1 LQSRPTPGIKQDGTL
16 KITNVK
22 KAGEVPQEVKTAWL
36 EQGPVFNSSTTKKG
50 REGGRE
56 GRRER
61 KRKKERKSYLSLRT
75 LVSFSSLC
83 ETIAG

>member
-1 LQSRPTPGIKQDGTL
+1 
-16 KITNVK
+16 
-22 KAGEVPQEVKTAWL
+22 
-36 EQGPVFNSSTTKKG
+36 VFNSSTTKKR